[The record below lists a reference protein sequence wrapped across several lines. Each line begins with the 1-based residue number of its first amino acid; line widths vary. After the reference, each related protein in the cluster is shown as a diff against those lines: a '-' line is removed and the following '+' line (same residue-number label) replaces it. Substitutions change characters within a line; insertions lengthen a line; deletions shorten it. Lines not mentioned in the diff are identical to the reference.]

1 MKRYSYTAEKAK
13 RDIEAFFASLEVPAA
28 HAIEEAAGQQVNSW
42 EGESAVEGCRIHGK
56 LTVGKGSRVVNC
68 YIGSEADV
76 VIGDNCFVCACSFN
90 DKIEIGN
97 ACQVVDSTFLFST
110 KIGCGS
116 KAVHVTAYTPLTV
129 GPRFLAKEVT
139 LEELTNAAVSVGA
152 DAVMF
157 NVCWQGNLVAG
168 NRLVLSAHQR
178 QESTTALPTNMLVP
192 CGLVAGDDVR
202 LEFAGRLNA
211 NSPIRIGNGTIV
223 QSATKDQQA
232 FAIGKIDIRN
242 NVRFVLASTS
252 SYSSRLVPSCFGKL
266 FVDDNAE
273 VYVTQSLGPSGLL
286 TVKKSTVVAI

>member
-42 EGESAVEGCRIHGK
+42 EGEGAVEGCRIHGK
-56 LTVGKGSRVVNC
+56 LTVGKGSRIVNC
-68 YIGSEADV
+68 FIGLDADV

-97 ACQVVDSTFLFST
+97 ACQLVDSTFLFPT

-116 KAVHVTAYTPLTV
+116 KTVHVAAYTPLTV

-139 LEELTNAAVSVGA
+139 FEDLTDAAVSVGA
-152 DAVMF
+152 EAVMF
-157 NVCWQGNLVAG
+157 SVFWQGNLVAG

-178 QESTTALPTNMLVP
+178 QESSILRPNMLVP

-202 LEFAGRLNA
+202 LEFVGKLNA

-223 QSATKDQQA
+223 QSATKYPQA
-232 FAIGKIDIRN
+232 FAEGKIDIRN

-252 SYSSRLVPSCFGKL
+252 SYSSQSVPSCFGGL

-273 VYVTQSLGPSGLL
+273 VYVTQSTGPSGLL